1 MYTML
6 DTNAL
11 YCCLVEDGSKD
22 EEARDHEEWD
32 GSSSHFEVSPV
43 AVAGQR
49 GAGCRSIRGFL
60 GSIRL

>member
-22 EEARDHEEWD
+22 EEVRDHEEWE
-32 GSSSHFEVSPV
+32 FIP
-43 AVAGQR
+43 
-49 GAGCRSIRGFL
+49 L
-60 GSIRL
+60 